1 MRVNHHILNPFE
13 YIKRVFLY
21 QFFVLKLLIKQQL
34 KKMSTLKIAIQ
45 KSGRLNEDSIQIL
58 KDCGIS
64 INNGID
70 QLKAEASNFP
80 LEVLYLRNSDIPQY
94 LIDGVVDLAIVGD
107 NLLVEKG
114 KGIEVVQKLGF
125 SKCKVSVAVPKTFEY
140 NSVQDLA
147 NLRIATSYPNTVNE
161 YFSKFG
167 LTVDIH
173 QISGS
178 VEIAPNIGL
187 ADAIVDIVSS
197 GSTLFKNNLKEVEV
211 ILKSE
216 AVLAVSP
223 KVSPE
228 IQKHIDTLKF
238 RIQAVLRARN
248 SKYILMNVPN
258 DKIDAVG
265 KILPV
270 LRSLTVLPLAQEGWS
285 SVHSVIDKDTFWDV
299 IDQLKEVGAEGILVC
314 PIEKMVL

>member
-1 MRVNHHILNPFE
+1 
-13 YIKRVFLY
+13 
-21 QFFVLKLLIKQQL
+21 
-34 KKMSTLKIAIQ
+34 MSTLKIAIQ

-114 KGIEVVQKLGF
+114 KEIEVVQRLGF

-147 NLRIATSYPNTVNE
+147 GLRVATSYPNTVNE
-161 YFSKFG
+161 YFNSFG

-238 RIQAVLRARN
+238 RIQSVLRARN

-258 DKIDAVG
+258 QKIDEIG

-299 IDQLKEVGAEGILVC
+299 IDKLKDAGAEGILVC

>member
-1 MRVNHHILNPFE
+1 MN
-13 YIKRVFLY
+13 K
-21 QFFVLKLLIKQQL
+21 
-34 KKMSTLKIAIQ
+34 LKIAVQ
-45 KSGRLNEDSIQIL
+45 KSGRLNEESIQIL
-58 KDCGIS
+58 KDCGIT
-64 INNGID
+64 INNGND
-70 QLKAEASNFP
+70 QLKAEATNFP
-80 LEVLYLRNSDIPQY
+80 IEIFFLRNSDIPQY
-94 LIDGVVDLAIVGD
+94 LTDGVVDCAIVGD

-114 KGIEVVQKLGF
+114 SNLQVIEKLGF

-140 NSVQDLA
+140 NSIKDLQ
-147 NLRIATSYPNTVNE
+147 NLRIATSYPKTVLDFFNAKQI
-161 YFSKFG
+161 S
-167 LTVDIH
+167 VDIH

-216 AVLAVSP
+216 AVLV
-223 KVSPE
+223 VSPE
-228 IQKHIDTLKF
+228 ICDNSKVILNKLLFRLQSVLK
-238 RIQAVLRARN
+238 ARK

-258 DKIDAVG
+258 ESIEKIS

-270 LRSLTVLPLAQEGWS
+270 LKSPTIIPLAIKNWS
-285 SVHSVIDKDTFWDV
+285 SLHSVIEEDTFWEV
-299 IDQLKEVGAEGILVC
+299 IDQLKEAGAEGILVC

>member
-1 MRVNHHILNPFE
+1 
-13 YIKRVFLY
+13 
-21 QFFVLKLLIKQQL
+21 
-34 KKMSTLKIAIQ
+34 MSTLKIAIQ

-64 INNGID
+64 IDNGND
-70 QLKAEASNFP
+70 QLKAQATNFP
-80 LEVLYLRNSDIPQY
+80 LEVLFLRNSDIPQY
-94 LIDGVVDLAIVGD
+94 LIDGVVDTAIVGD
-107 NLLVEKG
+107 NLLIEKA
-114 KGIEVVQKLGF
+114 KNITVAQKLGF
-125 SKCKVSVAVPKTFEY
+125 SKCKVSVAVPKTFQY
-140 NSVQDLA
+140 KSIKDLDGM
-147 NLRIATSYPNTVNE
+147 RIATSYPNTVIE
-161 YFSKFG
+161 YFNSFG

-223 KVSPE
+223 KISSE
-228 IQKHIDTLKF
+228 TQTILDTLQF
-238 RIQAVLRARN
+238 RIQSVLKARN

-258 DKIDAVG
+258 DKIETIG

-270 LRSLTVLPLAQEGWS
+270 LKSLTVMPLAEEGWS
-285 SVHSVIDKDTFWDV
+285 SEHSVIDRDTFWDV
-299 IDQLKEVGAEGILVC
+299 IDQLKEAGAEGILVC

>member
-1 MRVNHHILNPFE
+1 
-13 YIKRVFLY
+13 
-21 QFFVLKLLIKQQL
+21 
-34 KKMSTLKIAIQ
+34 MSTLKIAIQ
-45 KSGRLNEDSIQIL
+45 KSGRLNEESIQIL

-64 INNGID
+64 IDNGND
-70 QLKAEASNFP
+70 QLKAEATNFP
-80 LEVLYLRNSDIPQY
+80 LEVLFLRNSDIPQY
-94 LIDGVVDLAIVGD
+94 LIDGVVDAAIVGD

-114 KGIEVVQKLGF
+114 KGIQVVEKLGF
-125 SKCKVSVAVPKTFEY
+125 SKCRVSVAVPKTFQY
-140 NSVQDLA
+140 NSIKDLDGM
-147 NLRIATSYPNTVNE
+147 RIATSYPNTVID
-161 YFSKFG
+161 YFNKFG
-167 LTVDIH
+167 MTVDIH

-187 ADAIVDIVSS
+187 ADGIVDIVSS

-223 KVSPE
+223 KINAE
-228 IQKHIDTLKF
+228 NQKLIDTLKF
-238 RIQAVLRARN
+238 RIQSVLRARK
-248 SKYILMNVPN
+248 SRYILMNVPN
-258 DKIDAVG
+258 DKIEEVG

-285 SVHSVIDKDTFWDV
+285 SVHSVIDKDTFWEV
-299 IDQLKEVGAEGILVC
+299 IDRLKEVGAEGILVC

>member
-1 MRVNHHILNPFE
+1 
-13 YIKRVFLY
+13 
-21 QFFVLKLLIKQQL
+21 
-34 KKMSTLKIAIQ
+34 MSTLKIAIQ

-161 YFSKFG
+161 YFNQFG
-167 LTVDIH
+167 ITVDIH

>member
-1 MRVNHHILNPFE
+1 
-13 YIKRVFLY
+13 
-21 QFFVLKLLIKQQL
+21 
-34 KKMSTLKIAIQ
+34 MSTLKIAIQ

-140 NSVQDLA
+140 NSIQDLA

-161 YFSKFG
+161 YFDKFG
-167 LTVDIH
+167 LKVDIH

-258 DKIDAVG
+258 DKIEAVG